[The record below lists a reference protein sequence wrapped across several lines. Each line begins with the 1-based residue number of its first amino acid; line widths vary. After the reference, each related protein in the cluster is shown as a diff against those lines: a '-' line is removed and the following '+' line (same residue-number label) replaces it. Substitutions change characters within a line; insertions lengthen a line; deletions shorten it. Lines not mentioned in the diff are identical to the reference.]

1 MRNLDSLF
9 GSVLKVDLTTGEVST
24 KEESQ
29 DLHRSF
35 LGGRGLNQF
44 YLYQLLSP
52 TTSPLDQENL
62 LIFGAGLLS
71 GTSVPGATRISID
84 AKNTFSNGVGSAS
97 AGEGFSP
104 ALKRAGYGTLIVTGK
119 AKNPVYLWIE
129 NDVVRIEPAKDL
141 WGRTTSETVN
151 GLRHLLGENIHVACI
166 GPAGEN
172 RVRGSS
178 VVVNKS
184 RVAGKCG
191 LGAIMG
197 SKNMK
202 AIAVRGNGVIQI
214 AKPKEFDLLC
224 RDILPKIVRSEAT
237 KMLSTWGTKSVKG
250 KNAVCAI
257 AFRHFQDGH
266 MESLK
271 GIDEQAFATYEQKR
285 FSCVGCPISCRQI
298 FRIDTGPCSKSIT
311 S

>member
-52 TTSPLDQENL
+52 TTSPLDQESL

-129 NDVVRIEPAKDL
+129 NDVVRIEPAKDF
-141 WGRTTSETVN
+141 WGRTTSE
-151 GLRHLLGENIHVACI
+151 GLF
-166 GPAGEN
+166 
-172 RVRGSS
+172 SS
-178 VVVNKS
+178 RICKV
-184 RVAGKCG
+184 
-191 LGAIMG
+191 
-197 SKNMK
+197 
-202 AIAVRGNGVIQI
+202 
-214 AKPKEFDLLC
+214 
-224 RDILPKIVRSEAT
+224 
-237 KMLSTWGTKSVKG
+237 SVQ
-250 KNAVCAI
+250 
-257 AFRHFQDGH
+257 R
-266 MESLK
+266 
-271 GIDEQAFATYEQKR
+271 
-285 FSCVGCPISCRQI
+285 
-298 FRIDTGPCSKSIT
+298 TGPCQDSARYSSESLFRSLRKDSGFLIICRDWLPFCMTPEFYQSSSVPGEDRKSVV
-311 S
+311 